1 MDQAMI
7 APIHCPHWECSRDF
21 HSERALF
28 EHYRS
33 VHDGTVTDEREY
45 YNNLRNA
52 GGKDLVLSLI
62 DGGLSNG

>member
-7 APIHCPHWECSRDF
+7 VLVCCPHWYCSMRF

-28 EHYRS
+28 EHYRF
-33 VHDGTVTDEREY
+33 VHDGVVTDEREY

-62 DGGLSNG
+62 DKGVR